1 MMRIDRDILENIEKE
16 QGDSF
21 YILDTK
27 QFAKNFDA
35 LLDAF
40 KIYYP
45 NTNIAYSYKTNYIP
59 RLCKIIDEKGGYAEV
74 VSGMEMTLAEKL
86 CVPSEKI
93 YFNGPVKEAEYI
105 EKLLKESGKVNVDSW
120 EELLKVEKIAK
131 DNKQVFGLGMRCNFD
146 VGDGVISRFGFDVGK
161 EGFREAIQ
169 VIENSEYLEL
179 IGLHTHIATRSL
191 DSWTN
196 RTKRM
201 VEVLEEYF
209 SKDLEKLQYISLGG
223 GMSGNMAQELREQF
237 SSYIPSF
244 KEYAEVSSK
253 VFAEYI
259 NSKELNQNPELLI
272 EPGTALAAN
281 SMLYVTKIV
290 SIKHVQ
296 DRTIATLSG
305 SSYNIMP
312 GGKNLPIK
320 IYKNSEAEHKSFDN
334 IYFAGYTCIESDYL
348 YKSYSGEIAVGDF
361 IVFSE
366 VGSYS
371 VVMKPPFIKPN
382 VSIVEMVD
390 DSHASY
396 RVIKE
401 RETFDDVFHTYLLKC
416 EY

>member
-1 MMRIDRDILENIEKE
+1 MRIDRKILENIEKE

-21 YILDTK
+21 YILDTE
-27 QFAKNFDA
+27 QFDKNFDA
-35 LLDAF
+35 LLDEF
-40 KIYYP
+40 RVYYS

-93 YFNGPVKEAEYI
+93 YFNGPVKENGYI
-105 EKLLKESGKVNVDSW
+105 EKLLKNGGKVNIDSW
-120 EELLKVEKIAK
+120 DELLNVEQIAE
-131 DNKQVFGLGMRCNFD
+131 DNKQVFRLALRCNFD
-146 VGDGVISRFGFDVGK
+146 VDDGVISRFGFDVGK
-161 EGFREAIQ
+161 DEFREAIQ
-169 VIENSEYLEL
+169 FIENSKYLEL
-179 IGLHTHIATRSL
+179 IGLHTHVATRSL
-191 DSWTN
+191 DSWEN

-201 VEVLEEYF
+201 VEVLENFF
-209 SKDLEKLQYISLGG
+209 SGDLEKLQYISLGG
-223 GMSGNMAQELREQF
+223 GMSGSMAQELKKQF

-253 VFAEYI
+253 VFSEYI
-259 NSKELNQNPELLI
+259 NGKGLKQNPELLI

-290 SIKHVQ
+290 SIKQVQ

-320 IYKNSEAEHKSFDN
+320 IYKKAELEHKSFDN

-348 YKSYSGEIAVGDF
+348 YKNYSGEIAVGDF

-382 VSIVEMVD
+382 VSIIEILD
-390 DSHASY
+390 NSQTTY
-396 RVIKE
+396 KVIKR

>member
-1 MMRIDRDILENIEKE
+1 MRIDREILENIEKE

-21 YILDTK
+21 YILDTEK
-27 QFAKNFDA
+27 FEKNFDA
-35 LLDAF
+35 LLDEF

-93 YFNGPVKEAEYI
+93 YFNGPVKENEYI
-105 EKLLKESGKVNVDSW
+105 EKLLKDGGKVNVDSW
-120 EELLKVEKIAK
+120 EELLSIEQIAEV
-131 DNKQVFGLGMRCNFD
+131 NKQVFRLGLRCNFD

-161 EGFREAIQ
+161 DEFREAIQ
-169 VIENSEYLEL
+169 VIENCKYLEL

-191 DSWTN
+191 DSWKN

-201 VEVLEEYF
+201 VEVLEEFF

-237 SSYIPSF
+237 SNYIPSF
-244 KEYAEVSSK
+244 KEYAKVSSK

-259 NSKELNQNPELLI
+259 NSKRLKQNPELLI

-281 SMLYVTKIV
+281 SMFYVTKIV
-290 SIKHVQ
+290 SIKQVQ
-296 DRTIATLSG
+296 DRTIVTLSG

-320 IYKNSEAEHKSFDN
+320 IYKNNGVEHKYFNN

-348 YKSYSGEIAVGDF
+348 YKKYSGEIAVGDY

-371 VVMKPPFIKPN
+371 IVMKPPFIKPN
-382 VSIVEMVD
+382 VSIVEILD
-390 DSHASY
+390 NSQTTY
-396 RVIKE
+396 RIIK
-401 RETFDDVFHTYLLKC
+401 RKETFDDIFHTYLIKC